1 MYSFVGRPILS
12 NLAAQFIDG
21 DEAKVKE
28 VLHASSHVG
37 DSLSYSTSFQ
47 FLKEKLQQSDG

>member
-47 FLKEKLQQSDG
+47 FLKEKLQ

>member
-1 MYSFVGRPILS
+1 MGRPILS

-21 DEAKVKE
+21 VKAKVEE

-37 DSLSYSTSFQ
+37 DSLSYSASFQ
-47 FLKEKLQQSDG
+47 FFKEKLQQSDG